1 MSKRVCKEDQI
12 RLIMECRQSGL
23 SDFQW
28 CEQNGVYP
36 GNFYNW
42 VSKLRKSGYT
52 FPESA
57 AKSNATPNRQE
68 VEYSRAVTPQV
79 NIQRIPDD
87 LSGGWTLQLTI
98 VEMAKAYNLNLYEYL
113 KYLLEHRPNKDMA
126 DDELAKL
133 APWSEE
139 VQEKCSKQM
148 EQNVSV
154 QESQ

>member
-28 CEQNGVYP
+28 CEQNGVHP

-52 FPESA
+52 FPEST

-68 VEYSRAVTPQV
+68 VVKL
-79 NIQRIPDD
+79 D
-87 LSGGWTLQLTI
+87 LVRDWEPSPI
-98 VEMAKAYNLNLYEYL
+98 I
-113 KYLLEHRPNKDMA
+113 
-126 DDELAKL
+126 
-133 APWSEE
+133 
-139 VQEKCSKQM
+139 
-148 EQNVSV
+148 EQNVSIPTISS
-154 QESQ
+154 ESIVAAELVMGNVTLRLYNNANEQLIEKTIRCIGGINHAW